1 LERTFQIAQ
10 RNGLGH
16 VLTNPDLAARWQA
29 MQPKPTSRVVAASP
43 IVAASDTR
51 TSEGGPARG
60 KAVDKPNAVTKSQT
74 EPLVT
79 APPANPAPRPAAA
92 NGSGRAINADS
103 VPPPKSADHPPYI
116 RAAVR
121 AREAEVLKR
130 SWAQAFA
137 KLEDM
142 ERLPV
147 RDEAGRW
154 TIDTEGLSLPER
166 RALSDPERAAETQ
179 KRLARMVAVRV
190 EREREAARNAE
201 TAKMAVQ
208 ESSRTASSNKV
219 AGPEVGR
226 QPRRVPPILSKG
238 PDDVTVPPPGGGRA
252 GPGR

>member
-1 LERTFQIAQ
+1 L
-10 RNGLGH
+10 
-16 VLTNPDLAARWQA
+16 
-29 MQPKPTSRVVAASP
+29 
-43 IVAASDTR
+43 
-51 TSEGGPARG
+51 
-60 KAVDKPNAVTKSQT
+60 
-74 EPLVT
+74 
-79 APPANPAPRPAAA
+79 
-92 NGSGRAINADS
+92 GRAIDADP
-103 VPPPKSADHPPYI
+103 VPLPKPADDPPDI

-166 RALSDPERAAETQ
+166 RALSDLERAAETQ

-201 TAKMAVQ
+201 TAKVAVQ
-208 ESSRTASSNKV
+208 ASSLTGSSGKV
-219 AGPEVGR
+219 ADPEAGR

-238 PDDVTVPPPGGGRA
+238 PDDVTFTPPGGGRT